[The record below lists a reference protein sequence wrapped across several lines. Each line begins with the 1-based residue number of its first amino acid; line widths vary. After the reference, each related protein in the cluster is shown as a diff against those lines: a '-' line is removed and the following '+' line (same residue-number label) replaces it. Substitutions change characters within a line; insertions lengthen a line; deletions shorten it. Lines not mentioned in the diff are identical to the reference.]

1 MDEEDNEYSGLDA
14 AEDLPEEETE
24 AEVQSPLS
32 SVAPDETRTF
42 LLRQAQRREEE
53 RSKLFQAELDRIEA
67 AKKRLLAQPTQL
79 SRQEMLRAIAGRL
92 TQRPTD
98 TRDPRFFERRN
109 LFSTLRDVAS
119 VGAEAAEAEKKAK
132 LQQQAGV
139 DELEALR
146 GKYMYGAAEKAAEQA
161 RADLARYR
169 PPAAPRLQA
178 DAQRII
184 DLQSIVDDP
193 SRSEEERQAAKRQI
207 SAIGQRSTPQ
217 DNSTFAQILRAQKII
232 ETSKNP
238 SEVRAA
244 TLYLNRYNIKPK
256 NLTVPQAR
264 TDEAIRRAKEF
275 LATVTPEERRA
286 AFSNPYPN
294 ERQLKIRN
302 SVKLSEQPTYGEIA
316 EQDGFEAVPLEDE
329 EQG

>member
-14 AEDLPEEETE
+14 AENAPEEE
-24 AEVQSPLS
+24 VIQSPLS
-32 SVAPDETRTF
+32 SVAPDDTRAF
-42 LLRQAQRREEE
+42 LLRQAEQREAE

-67 AKKRLLAQPTQL
+67 AKARLLAQPTKL

-98 TRDPRFFERRN
+98 TSDPRFFERRN
-109 LFSTLRDVAS
+109 LFSTLRDVAE
-119 VGAEAAEAEKKAK
+119 VGGQAAEAEKKAK

-139 DELEALR
+139 EELEALR

-161 RADLARYR
+161 RSDLARYR
-169 PPAAPRLQA
+169 APTAPRLQA
-178 DAQRII
+178 DAQKII

-193 SRSEEERQAAKRQI
+193 NRSEAEKKAAQRQI
-207 SAIGQRSTPQ
+207 SAIGQRNTPE

-238 SEVRAA
+238 AEVKAA
-244 TLYLNRYNIKPK
+244 TLYLNRFNVKPK
-256 NLTVPQAR
+256 SLTVPQER
-264 TDEAIRRAKEF
+264 TDEQIRRAKEF
-275 LATVTPEERRA
+275 LQTVNESERRA
-286 AFSNPYPN
+286 AFSNPFPN

-302 SVKLSEQPTYGEIA
+302 AVKLSEQPTYSEIA
-316 EQDGFEAVPLEDE
+316 GQGGFSAEPLEDE
-329 EQG
+329 EQD